1 MVGVTRFSNQKT
13 LCKKKNNLQEYSAH
27 VAEQITMD
35 HILKKIVVAVKKK
48 KKHFKDNPSNELR
61 KKNSMQTGNHA
72 QVMVGN
78 GEAIIHME
86 IIPSMTPSES
96 RETGRKKKP
105 GLIVSIVVVVVAVLC
120 DGRL

>member
-35 HILKKIVVAVKKK
+35 HILKKIVVAVKKKKRK

-96 RETGRKKKP
+96 TKQVGRKNL
-105 GLIVSIVVVVVAVLC
+105 G
-120 DGRL
+120 